1 MTTGELDSHIATVVA
16 QLRLGKVIPFLGA
29 GANLSDRPEL
39 PFTPW
44 EPPIPPN
51 RDYLPS
57 GRELA
62 GYLAAWHNATTFEDS
77 DELVRV
83 AEWVSLSAGEGSLY
97 DSLRELFDA
106 DYPTTALHKLM
117 ARLPAV
123 AREQGWVPMQV
134 IVTTNYDDLLERA
147 YRAAGEEIDVLT
159 YIATEGR
166 FIHIPPDG
174 EPRLIE
180 RGAANS
186 YLLPQDARRNLI
198 RPAIIKLHGAV
209 DRIER
214 SRDSFVI
221 SEDHYIDFLSRFNV
235 QDLVPAPILAKLAE
249 SNFLFLGYSL
259 RDWNVRAMLHRI
271 WESQRHGFKSWAIQY
286 DPGEMDQLS
295 WQEKGVRILARPLAE
310 YVAAMSEWIDKIPA
324 PVPEPG
330 ANG

>member
-1 MTTGELDSHIATVVA
+1 MSGELDSHIATVVS

-29 GANLSDRPEL
+29 GANLSDRPAPPFEPWL
-39 PFTPW
+39 PPV
-44 EPPIPPN
+44 PPN
-51 RDYLPS
+51 RAYLPS
-57 GRELA
+57 GAELA
-62 GYLAAWHNATTFEDS
+62 GYLTAWHNAPANEDS
-77 DELVRV
+77 KELVRV

-106 DYPTTALHKLM
+106 DYPTTALHTLM
-117 ARLPAV
+117 ARLPSV
-123 AREQGWVPMQV
+123 ARQHGWVPMQV
-134 IVTTNYDDLLERA
+134 VVTTNYDDLLERA
-147 YRAAGEEIDVLT
+147 YRAAGEEFDVLT
-159 YIATEGR
+159 YLATDGR
-166 FIHIPPDG
+166 FVHIPPEG
-174 EPRLIE
+174 EPQVIE

-209 DRIER
+209 DRVER

-221 SEDHYIDFLSRFNV
+221 SEDHYIDFLSRFNA

-271 WESQRHGFKSWAIQY
+271 WESQRHGFKSWAIQH
-286 DPGEMDQLS
+286 DPGELDQLS
-295 WQEKGVRILARPLAE
+295 WQEKGVRILAQPLSE
-310 YVAAMSEWIDKIPA
+310 YVSALNEWIDKM
-324 PVPEPG
+324 PVPEPA